1 MGRLNIRL
9 DTAEETFSLQNRTEV
24 TAQHTIEGTKI

>member
-9 DTAEETFSLQNRTEV
+9 DIAEEAFSLQNRTEV
-24 TAQHTIEGTKI
+24 TAQHTKI